1 MTACVALFRGI
12 NVGGNR
18 IVPVKELKSLHEAL
32 GFRDVVTYIQSGN
45 VVFFSDETDP
55 AQLASQIEESF
66 AQKFGFRSQVTVRTA
81 AGLEE
86 AITNNPFQNSPEK
99 ESNRVL
105 VVFLATRP
113 QSSSLED
120 LKQSYNGPEEIYLIG
135 QELFVYYPDGMGRSK
150 LTLPLI
156 EKKLKT
162 VGTGRNWNTVL
173 RLKEMMQR

>member
-1 MTACVALFRGI
+1 MTACVSLFRGF

-18 IVPVKELKSLHEAL
+18 IVPMNELKSLHEAL
-32 GFRDVVTYIQSGN
+32 GLRDVVTYIQSGN
-45 VVFFSDETDP
+45 VVFTNDETDP
-55 AQLASQIEESF
+55 AQLASQIEEAF
-66 AQKFGFRSQVTVRTA
+66 AQKFGFRSQVIVRTA
-81 AGLEE
+81 SELEE
-86 AITNNPFQNSPEK
+86 TIANSPFQNQPEK

-105 VVFLATRP
+105 VLFLTTRP
-113 QSSSLED
+113 ESNTLED
-120 LKQSYNGPEEIYLIG
+120 LKKSYSGPEEMYLIG

-162 VGTGRNWNTVL
+162 AGTGRNWNTVL